1 MWRRQRCPAA
11 SGVIKVPE
19 GRGRG
24 AGCVSLASRLAW
36 GPISQADPF
45 ILLMEPQVRSK
56 VEEASASDGAG
67 KKNLK
72 YLIGGAG
79 CRLGN
84 SLFELSVTVWKQ
96 PGSLR
101 RFYPQKTAIKKQEK
115 VDPNSTF
122 TFKFTDWTL
131 VQTRAEAGPFIT
143 RAGRGRGGRAAVRG
157 LGHLD

>member
-1 MWRRQRCPAA
+1 MGPNQPGRPIYSPDGTSGQEQSRGCRLEPGRIVSFRQR
-11 SGVIKVPE
+11 
-19 GRGRG
+19 R
-24 AGCVSLASRLAW
+24 
-36 GPISQADPF
+36 
-45 ILLMEPQVRSK
+45 
-56 VEEASASDGAG
+56 

-72 YLIGGAG
+72 HLIGRAG

-84 SLFELSVTVWKQ
+84 SLFELSVTVWKR

-101 RFYPQKTAIKKQEK
+101 RFYPKKSHKKQAPRQEK

-122 TFKFTDWTL
+122 TFKFTDWML